1 MKIYRARFSA
11 KEMVAKEGQ
20 RQWRM
25 NVTWQIIAEGMLEA
39 IAKLTQKAAPKYTEI
54 ELHMIEYLGDVTIA

>member
-11 KEMVAKEGQ
+11 KELEVKEGQ

-25 NVTWQIIAEGMLEA
+25 NVTWQIIAPGMLEA
-39 IAKLTQKAAPKYTEI
+39 IGKLTKKAAPMYTAV